1 MANYFRN
8 IPNVNY
14 DINGTE
20 PNNYLNVTNIMQR
33 IKFKPKVLE
42 DISDYYH
49 THGLESTLNL
59 VAQAKKKF
67 PWIK

>member
-1 MANYFRN
+1 MLFRKYN
-8 IPNVNY
+8 AQPMFLT
-14 DINGTE
+14 NGRFGSRD
-20 PNNYLNVTNIMQR
+20 YR
-33 IKFKPKVLE
+33 AK